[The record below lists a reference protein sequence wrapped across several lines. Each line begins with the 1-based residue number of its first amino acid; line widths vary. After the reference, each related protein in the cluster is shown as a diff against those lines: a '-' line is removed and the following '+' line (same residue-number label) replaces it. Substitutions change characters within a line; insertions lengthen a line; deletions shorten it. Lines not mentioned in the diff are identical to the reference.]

1 MVCGLLWLLSAISD
15 VPICNSSEAGT
26 ETFDR
31 KKVEFFAKK
40 KEDISTYGPISW
52 QNMIFFHLW

>member
-40 KEDISTYGPISW
+40 KEDISR
-52 QNMIFFHLW
+52 